1 MKIQGIESRTDDGG
15 AAIVEIDP
23 FSRDVLAD
31 PYAFHPQLRDAGPV
45 VWFPK
50 YGVFGV
56 ARYGEVKTVLSDW
69 QTYCSSRGVGLAD
82 FAREI
87 PWRTPSLQLERDPP
101 LHAATRG
108 VMNKVVALPRLKSLA
123 PHWKQV
129 AAELVESLAGRRRFD
144 AVQDLA
150 EQFPLRIFPD
160 TLGLLKEGRENL
172 LAYATSTFNAFG
184 PRNDVFL
191 ESQVGLDA
199 AQAWIAEACRYENL
213 APGGWGRDVHDAA
226 AEAGISEGE
235 RELLVRS
242 FLSAG
247 IDTTINGIGNLLH
260 AFTLHPTEWQ
270 KLRSDRS
277 LIKRAF
283 EEGLRWQGTAQSFF
297 RTTTRETELSGVRL
311 PEGAKIIAFLAA
323 ANRDPR
329 HWPDAE
335 RFDITRQTSGH
346 VGFGYGIH
354 QCLGQMIA
362 RQESEILLEALSS
375 RFASFRAAGVSERRL
390 NNTLF
395 ALRSLPV
402 EVDLA

>member
-1 MKIQGIESRTDDGG
+1 MTKQGIAASTDHRG
-15 AAIVEIDP
+15 APTVEIDP
-23 FSRDVLAD
+23 FDERVLAD
-31 PYAFHPQLRDAGPV
+31 PYAFHPELRDAGPV
-45 VWFPK
+45 VWFPN

-56 ARYGEVKTVLSDW
+56 ARYNEVKTVLSDW
-69 QTYCSSRGVGLAD
+69 QTFCSSRGVGLAD
-82 FAREI
+82 FARET
-87 PWRTPSLQLERDPP
+87 PWRPPSLLLERDPP
-101 LHAATRG
+101 LHSATRA
-108 VMNKVVALPRLKSLA
+108 VMNKVVALPRLKSLV

-129 AAELVESLAGRRRFD
+129 AAELVEDLAGRRRFD

-150 EQFPLRIFPD
+150 EQFPLSIFPD
-160 TLGLLKEGRENL
+160 TLGLPKQGRENL

-184 PRNDVFL
+184 PRNKVFL
-191 ESQVGLDA
+191 DSQVGLEA

-213 APGGWGRDVHDAA
+213 APGGWGRDVHDTA
-226 AEAGISEGE
+226 AEAGIPESE

-260 AFTLHPTEWQ
+260 AFTLHPAEWQ

-283 EEGLRWQGTAQSFF
+283 EEGLRWQGTVQSFF
-297 RTTTRETELSGVRL
+297 RTTTRETELAGGRL
-311 PEGAKIIAFLAA
+311 PEGAKIIAFMGA

-346 VGFGYGIH
+346 VGFGFGIH

-362 RQESEILLEALSS
+362 RQESEILLDALSS
-375 RFASFRAAGVSERRL
+375 RFASLLPAGAPERRL

-402 EVDLA
+402 EVELG